1 VSRPP
6 TPSTHRD
13 VDRMIELARGEEP
26 GALPE
31 TDLRRLVRKS
41 VVAAIERRSHTLQW
55 RALVWACALSAV
67 VLAALFSPL
76 RQVVRER
83 WLQPSGSAAERA
95 GSTKSEESWLP
106 LEVALPT
113 GDRLAASP
121 GAQFEIV
128 QGARIT
134 RRIALR
140 EGTVVFSVEPL
151 ASGETFGVQTPHV
164 YVEVRG
170 TVFSV
175 EVDGQRS
182 RVRVHEGSVQVLGTV
197 APKTLRAGE
206 RYGTDGQPVPELG
219 ALPLA
224 KRAAELSAERLR
236 AKARAEDERAA
247 PDASVGPGNEPP
259 LHQSSR
265 AVTSLTATVSTP
277 LDLARALL
285 HKGDAMGALMAAEAA
300 LPSATERGEWLLLQ
314 GDALRSLN
322 QPRQAIASYLDAEAS
337 LDTGSASRAAFK
349 AADLHL
355 RVLGDPSAALAVL
368 NRTRLDAPGSPLR
381 ERALSLRIEAAQRLG
396 LPVRA
401 LAQRYLDAY
410 PDSAAAERMRKLVQ
424 AQ

>member
-1 VSRPP
+1 VNTPP
-6 TPSTHRD
+6 TQRD
-13 VDRMIELARGEEP
+13 VDRVIELARGAEP
-26 GALPE
+26 RALPE

-41 VVAAIERRSHTLQW
+41 VVAAIERRSHTAQR

-83 WLQPSGSAAERA
+83 WLQPSGSAAELRGA
-95 GSTKSEESWLP
+95 TKTEESWLP
-106 LEVALPT
+106 LEVALAT

-128 QGARIT
+128 QGARVT

-175 EVDGQRS
+175 EVDGERS
-182 RVRVHEGSVQVLGTV
+182 RVRVHEGAVQVLGTV

-236 AKARAEDERAA
+236 AKARAEDARAA

-259 LHQSSR
+259 LPESSR
-265 AVTSLTATVSTP
+265 GTAPVNTP
-277 LDLARALL
+277 LDHARALL

-337 LDTGSASRAAFK
+337 LDAGSAPRAAFK

-368 NRTRLDAPGSPLR
+368 NRTRLDAFGSPLR

-401 LAQRYLDAY
+401 LAERYLDAY

-424 AQ
+424 AP